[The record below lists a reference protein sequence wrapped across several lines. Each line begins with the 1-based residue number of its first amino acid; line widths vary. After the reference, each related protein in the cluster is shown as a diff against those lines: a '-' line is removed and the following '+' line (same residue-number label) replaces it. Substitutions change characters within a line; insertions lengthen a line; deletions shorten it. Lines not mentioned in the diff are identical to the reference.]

1 MAVSVVPHLA
11 NDQGV
16 EKIYVG
22 VKEFQCMGARPPFD
36 HPHVFLD
43 MGADGQILCP
53 YCSTLF
59 VHDARLKPTKPIR
72 PAAWPRR
79 SSRPPEPYLKAHT
92 MAADRPVLI
101 AGGGIGGLALALALS
116 QAGRSAIVLERRAE
130 FETEGAGIQLGPNG
144 VHVLRRL
151 GIADALRAKV
161 GEPEHIAVREGGS
174 GRLARPAA
182 AR

>member
-22 VKEFQCMGARPPFD
+22 VKEFQCMGARPPYD

-59 VHDARLKPTKPIR
+59 VHDARLKPTETD
-72 PAAWPRR
+72 PAGCLAEAV
-79 SSRPPEPYLKAHT
+79 EPA
-92 MAADRPVLI
+92 
-101 AGGGIGGLALALALS
+101 S
-116 QAGRSAIVLERRAE
+116 
-130 FETEGAGIQLGPNG
+130 
-144 VHVLRRL
+144 
-151 GIADALRAKV
+151 
-161 GEPEHIAVREGGS
+161 
-174 GRLARPAA
+174 
-182 AR
+182 